1 MKTTR
6 NPAWKAAV
14 MLWAAV
20 ALLPFDAQAYVSGAR
35 RTEGKV
41 LVVDRET
48 LTFLV
53 KPPKGKR
60 PLLLNWNKSTR
71 FIHNH
76 QSTNAVALTEG
87 VSVAVFY
94 HSPLIGKPY
103 VTKVMWDN
111 GTSTR

>member
-1 MKTTR
+1 VKSTR
-6 NPAWKAAV
+6 NLAWKAAV
-14 MLWAAV
+14 MLGAAV
-20 ALLPFDAQAYVSGAR
+20 ALLPFDAQAYMSGAR
-35 RTEGKV
+35 RTRGKV

-53 KPPKGKR
+53 KPSKGKR

-87 VSVAVFY
+87 VSVALFY
-94 HSPLIGKPY
+94 HSPLFSKPY
-103 VTKVMWDN
+103 VTKVLWDN
-111 GTSTR
+111 GTSTK